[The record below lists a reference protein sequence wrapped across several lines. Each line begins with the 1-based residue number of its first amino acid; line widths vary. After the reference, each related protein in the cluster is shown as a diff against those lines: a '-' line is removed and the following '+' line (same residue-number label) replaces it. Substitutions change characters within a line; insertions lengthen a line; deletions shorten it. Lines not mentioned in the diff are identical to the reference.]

1 MKYVA
6 RTRLILLFILL
17 NTWAVGQN
25 LWRHKS
31 GTSYGFYNDANS
43 LVITHQYDDALNFN
57 ENLAAVKKNGKWG
70 YINASNTTV
79 IPFEYENAWYFTQ
92 GLAAVKKNGKWGY
105 INELNSVII
114 PFSYS
119 DAADFSDGLAWV
131 EKNGSIGFISKDNEV
146 VIPFEYN
153 AATAFESGLAAVQK
167 NGKWG
172 FINKSNTVK
181 IPFNYDNASF
191 VVNGFAPVKFGSFWG
206 YFDTY
211 GNQVTDFVFS
221 DPAEDH
227 TTSKAFGDQYATYC
241 YRQMDKY
248 KKGDL
253 EYGLYQEHLK
263 KAVQIIRLKQTY
275 PSKSDWALLAKYY
288 DRIGD
293 NENYK
298 IAKKNSKDNSGGG
311 GGGKGNFKR
320 PVLYAAIAP
329 VKWIT
334 YNKYKHHPFYGE
346 LSFKNIG
353 LGARYN
359 VITEYAD
366 PYRFGAWRDSED
378 ENYPYSGKEYSGLL
392 VFKKAMEKG
401 LVPIM
406 EVRYGKY
413 NFSPIPVLLVPTSGG
428 GSQMT
433 TIAPQFE
440 TIDLSILLN
449 YRKSY
454 SIFFFDIG
462 YSLGIGYKRWDYG
475 FDRELYRTNIK
486 RYDDYD
492 LSPALMPFRFHF
504 RAGLKL

>member
-1 MKYVA
+1 MKKYSIYLFLLV
-6 RTRLILLFILL
+6 LILSDF
-17 NTWAVGQN
+17 TGFAQN

-31 GTSYGFYNDANS
+31 GSSYGFYNDANS
-43 LVITHQYDDALNFN
+43 LVITHQYEDALNFN

-92 GLAAVKKNGKWGY
+92 GLAAVKKAGKWGY
-105 INELNSVII
+105 ISESNTVVI
-114 PFSYS
+114 PFTYS

-131 EKNGSIGFISKDNEV
+131 EKNGQIGFISKDNEV

-172 FINKSNTVK
+172 FIDKKNTVK
-181 IPFNYDNASF
+181 IPFTYDNASF
-191 VVNGFAPVKFGSFWG
+191 VVNGFAPVKFGSYWG

-211 GNQVTDFVFS
+211 GNQVTEFVFS
-221 DPAEDH
+221 DPTEDH
-227 TTSKAFGDQYATYC
+227 TTTKAFGDAYAAYT
-241 YRQMDKY
+241 YRQMEKY
-248 KKGDL
+248 KKSDL
-253 EYGLYQEHLK
+253 QYGIYQEHLK
-263 KAVQIIRLKQTY
+263 KAVQLIRLKQSY

-293 NENYK
+293 NDNYK
-298 IAKKNSKDNSGGG
+298 IAKKNSKDSNGSYN
-311 GGGKGNFKR
+311 GKGNLKR
-320 PVLYAAIAP
+320 PVLYAAVAP
-329 VKWIT
+329 VKIAMR
-334 YNKYKHHPFYGE
+334 NKFHHMPFYGE

-353 LGARYN
+353 LGGRYN
-359 VITEYAD
+359 TITSYAD
-366 PYRFGAWRDSED
+366 PYRFGAWRDSDDED
-378 ENYPYSGKEYSGLL
+378 YPYSGKEYSGFL

-413 NFSPIPVLLVPTSGG
+413 NFEPIAVNLRQNGPFPPINNTS
-428 GSQMT
+428 
-433 TIAPQFE
+433 IAPVFE
-440 TIDLSILLN
+440 TIDVSILLN

-462 YSLGIGYKRWDYG
+462 YSLGVGYKWWDYG
-475 FDRELYRTNIK
+475 FDREQYRTDIK
-486 RYDDYD
+486 RWDEYD